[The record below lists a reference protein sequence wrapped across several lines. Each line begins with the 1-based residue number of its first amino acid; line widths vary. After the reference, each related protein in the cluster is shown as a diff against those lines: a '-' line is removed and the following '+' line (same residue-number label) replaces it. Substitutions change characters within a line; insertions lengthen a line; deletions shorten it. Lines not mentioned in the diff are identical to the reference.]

1 MDAAVV
7 FTPRAVLGKVASN
20 MMEGI
25 ELEKARQLIEERA
38 IPPGPETVALPEA
51 LGRVLA
57 EDIHSPMDQP
67 SFNRSPLDG
76 YALRAKDTEGAAP
89 RTPVRLEIIDA
100 IHAGIYSRKEVT
112 PGTAVR
118 LMTGSPI
125 PEGADCVV
133 RQEDTRADAAGR
145 QVEVLKQLRPWDNY
159 CFQGESFK
167 KGATVLSKNTLLGA
181 AEIGVLASL
190 GFSTLTVYCRPVAA
204 VISTGDELVEPGL
217 DLTTGKVYDSN
228 FYTIACR
235 LRECGVE
242 VLPGIS
248 VGDDRHLIADT
259 IADMIDKVDFIV
271 STGGVS
277 VGEKDYMMGV
287 METLGAEK
295 IFWKVNIKPG
305 SPALFTVLKG
315 KPVISLS
322 GNPLAASVTLDL
334 LLLPFLKSITH
345 NHALKL
351 KSMRAVLQNDFKK
364 SSPIRRLLRGQFMHR
379 ENGEAVVTIIEAEQ
393 SPGSLKSV
401 LGSNCY
407 IDIEKGSP
415 GLKRGEQVKII
426 ITA

>member
-1 MDAAVV
+1 MDAAAVS
-7 FTPRAVLGKVASN
+7 TRHAVLGKVVSN

-38 IPPGPETVALPEA
+38 IPAGPETVALPEA

-57 EDIHSPMDQP
+57 EDVRAPMDQP
-67 SFNRSPLDG
+67 PFNRSPLDG
-76 YALRAKDTEGAAP
+76 YALRAEDTEGAAP
-89 RTPVRLEIIDA
+89 LAPVRLEVIDA
-100 IHAGIYSRKEVT
+100 IYAGIYSRKKVT

-125 PEGADCVV
+125 PDGADCVI
-133 RQEDTRADAAGR
+133 RQEDARAGAAGR
-145 QVEVLKQLRPWDNY
+145 QVEILKQLRPWDNY

-190 GFSTLTVYCRPVAA
+190 GSSAITVYRKPVTA

-217 DLTTGKVYDSN
+217 DLMTGQVYDSN

-248 VGDDRHLIADT
+248 LGDDRQVIADT
-259 IADMIDKVDFIV
+259 IAEMVDRVDFIV

-287 METLGAEK
+287 MEALGAEK
-295 IFWKVNIKPG
+295 IFWRVNIKPG

-334 LLLPFLKSITH
+334 LLFPFLRSITH
-345 NHALKL
+345 NHALKM
-351 KSMRAVLQNDFKK
+351 KSMRAILQNDFEK
-364 SSPIRRLLRGQFMHR
+364 SSPIRRFLRGQFTQK
-379 ENGEAVVTIIEAEQ
+379 ENGEAEVRIIEAEQ

-401 LGSNCY
+401 LGTNCY
-407 IDIEKGSP
+407 IDIEKGSS

-426 ITA
+426 ITG